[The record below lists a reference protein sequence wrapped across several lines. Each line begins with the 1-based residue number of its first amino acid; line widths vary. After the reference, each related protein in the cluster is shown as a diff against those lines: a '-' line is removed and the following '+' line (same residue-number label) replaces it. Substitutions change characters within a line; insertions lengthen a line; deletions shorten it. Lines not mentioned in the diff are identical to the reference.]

1 MFEIVQ
7 FFDTLFVLLCS
18 PGSVAPA
25 FNVQPHW
32 CGFQDEFGP
41 RLTGAPHRCWWH
53 PMQSSASSLDYGSH
67 LGLQGILGFFLLCF
81 CAVDSQQDEWFP
93 RKDPTFGHER
103 GLLIPT
109 SRGLSHGGYPG
120 MPTTA
125 ALPSVTIPL
134 QHKYNMQL
142 HAWFFQLSPCAELY
156 TGLSSTVCAAELNC
170 SYSWLK
176 RRLIPGKTPARA
188 PSAALKA
195 NLCWCSSAAWNL
207 NSYIHVRNQNPL
219 Q

>member
-53 PMQSSASSLDYGSH
+53 PMQSSASSLDYSSH
-67 LGLQGILGFFLLCF
+67 LGLQGILGFFCFVYVLWIHSETNDSQGRIPPLAMREDCSSLPPEGCPMGVILACLPPLLCHLWPF
-81 CAVDSQQDEWFP
+81 
-93 RKDPTFGHER
+93 
-103 GLLIPT
+103 
-109 SRGLSHGGYPG
+109 LSNTN
-120 MPTTA
+120 TTC
-125 ALPSVTIPL
+125 
-134 QHKYNMQL
+134 NCMRD
-142 HAWFFQLSPCAELY
+142 FFQLSPCAELY

-176 RRLIPGKTPARA
+176 RRLIPGKTPERA
-188 PSAALKA
+188 PSAAPKA